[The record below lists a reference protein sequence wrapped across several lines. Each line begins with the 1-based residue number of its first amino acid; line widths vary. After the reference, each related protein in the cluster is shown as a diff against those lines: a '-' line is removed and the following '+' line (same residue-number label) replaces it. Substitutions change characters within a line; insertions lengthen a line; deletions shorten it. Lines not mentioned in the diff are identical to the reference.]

1 LRIKSISSY
10 QYRYVSL
17 VNFVATALKIC
28 VQTYM
33 KFTNSQ
39 NGRKARGLSSRAG
52 YRPDQAAFR
61 PAQAMM
67 LRLIKK

>member
-39 NGRKARGLSSRAG
+39 NGQKPG
-52 YRPDQAAFR
+52 AFR
-61 PAQAMM
+61 PAPGYRPGETAFWPAQATM
-67 LRLIKK
+67 LRLTKK